1 MAIINQEKSSLPVE
15 LVYSFGGTD
24 KIHSTKNILM
34 MLKKKTIIRIIE
46 NYSC

>member
-24 KIHSTKNILM
+24 KFIQQKYFNDVEEKNH
-34 MLKKKTIIRIIE
+34 
-46 NYSC
+46 YQDH